1 MAAFDE
7 EFDFVVVGSGG
18 GSMCAALV
26 MRSAG
31 KTAVVL
37 EKTDLIGGSTA
48 RSGGVLWV
56 PNNRFMAQEGI
67 EDNYD
72 KASAYM
78 EATAGTSQDAP
89 GTSLDR
95 RQTYLAQAPR
105 MIDFL
110 VNQGI
115 QLRRFPSW
123 PDYYDDRAGGS
134 VPGRTVGAKLFNA
147 AELGAWRKK
156 LRPNF
161 LSLPGN
167 IDEFFTLGTYKQ
179 SFAGKRMMLK
189 IGLRAAIARLTGKYW
204 VTAGG
209 ALQGRM
215 LQASLRQGVDIRTN
229 TAVQHFI
236 TEDGAVKGV
245 VAVKDGREWRIGAR
259 LGVLVNAGGFAQNQ
273 AMLDQYIPGV
283 SAQHTVAAPGD
294 TGEMLRELMTL
305 GAATGQMDEMVGN
318 QMSLPP
324 GVGNTSGD
332 GVVMADI
339 SGQMN
344 FTKPHS
350 IVVDQSGV
358 RYMNEGGSYMEFCK
372 NMLARN
378 RTVPALPSWWV
389 FDDQYIR
396 NYMMGNTMAG
406 ANKPVEWFTSGYLKK
421 ADTIEELASLIGV
434 EAAVLRGTVDR
445 FNAHVRGGKD
455 LDFNRGG
462 RAYDNWL
469 GDPYHS
475 PSATLG
481 AIDRGP
487 FYAAPVV
494 PGNVGT
500 YGGVVTDTNAR
511 VLRED
516 GTPIPGLYATG
527 TTTASVMG
535 RIYPGAG
542 SSIGPSFTWGFVAA
556 KHASGTDNSLG

>member
-1 MAAFDE
+1 MTDIPHRSERPAERLLYTETGASWLWLLAGP
-7 EFDFVVVGSGG
+7 VAG
-18 GSMCAALV
+18 LV
-26 MRSAG
+26 M
-31 KTAVVL
+31 V
-37 EKTDLIGGSTA
+37 
-48 RSGGVLWV
+48 GVQ
-56 PNNRFMAQEGI
+56 F
-67 EDNYD
+67 
-72 KASAYM
+72 
-78 EATAGTSQDAP
+78 
-89 GTSLDR
+89 
-95 RQTYLAQAPR
+95 
-105 MIDFL
+105 
-110 VNQGI
+110 
-115 QLRRFPSW
+115 
-123 PDYYDDRAGGS
+123 RAG
-134 VPGRTVGAKLFNA
+134 
-147 AELGAWRKK
+147 
-156 LRPNF
+156 
-161 LSLPGN
+161 
-167 IDEFFTLGTYKQ
+167 
-179 SFAGKRMMLK
+179 M
-189 IGLRAAIARLTGKYW
+189 GL
-204 VTAGG
+204 
-209 ALQGRM
+209 
-215 LQASLRQGVDIRTN
+215 
-229 TAVQHFI
+229 
-236 TEDGAVKGV
+236 
-245 VAVKDGREWRIGAR
+245 R
-259 LGVLVNAGGFAQNQ
+259 LGVPAMFMLVVSGFLALQVK
-273 AMLDQYIPGV
+273 AARV
-283 SAQHTVAAPGD
+283 HTSVEL